1 MANKK
6 VFRFWE
12 ADCERYVTKSEHD
25 NWHLW
30 NELEFRLEQEFGHP
44 FKTVPY
50 QRRGDWL
57 AHLWFHPKNTPRP
70 LDDWMNQAR
79 LAFSRS
85 TEARKMHF
93 GLEVELPSVQNI
105 EEWGQTKDKDGYR
118 LMALLENDADFCQM
132 IDDLLEN
139 GVWISTGYWD
149 GEFRNAHSSSELRD
163 ILNSLGTERS
173 WSAYFKRTLA
183 CEEAVQLG
191 EQINDRIMDVF
202 RLVWPVWLRV
212 LPPDI
217 RGVLEDTSTPVNVV
231 RESSNGITID
241 PTAIQSL
248 AAYLADRGFYFPP
261 DLLTTYYLSLQSK
274 PFVILTGIS
283 GTGKT
288 KLAQLFA
295 EWMSPQTEYEIEK
308 AMEPA
313 LDEDKFTLT
322 VQPYMLKY
330 SRTVIPVDYWGYFP
344 DLGVDEKV
352 RVRVRVG
359 DSEEDCLLGRYASS
373 NNPNRGPIYWL
384 FKGKIREWLKNELQV
399 GDTIEVLC
407 SIDEEEDPVYTLHK
421 PVHTQK
427 QRLRV
432 TRDYGAFISVRPDW
446 TDNRGLLGFYNL
458 ITGAYQPTDFLRL
471 LIQAAIDGDRPHF
484 VILDEMNLAKVE
496 YYFADFLSVL
506 ESRYVQGGKL
516 EQELLRLHDLP
527 RCVLSQ
533 GEQPWDESLDL
544 DAMDQYLC
552 RVRCGACP
560 LRHGLDKSQQM
571 RGESNYDDARKSGF
585 DPMHYIP
592 PRLAVPRNVYF
603 SGTVNVDETTYMFS
617 PKVLDRANTIEFN
630 AVNLERYFTEP
641 ASSATQS
648 APADDAIRAA
658 FTFEGKFVQ
667 LPKSL
672 PLRTTPVLA
681 PYRSQLIDLNTR
693 LRPFTLHFGYR
704 VADEILLYLW
714 NAHTLNDPTF
724 DLHTAFDHQ
733 IYQKILP
740 KFHGSQAKL
749 QKPLED
755 LGEFCED
762 HNYAHSHAKIQ
773 QMLTALKKEGF
784 ASFA

>member
-1 MANKK
+1 MADRK

-12 ADCERYVTKSEHD
+12 ADCERYVTKSEHGD
-25 NWHLW
+25 WHLW
-30 NELEFRLEQEFGHP
+30 NELEFRLKQEFSHP

-50 QRRGDWL
+50 QPRQDWL
-57 AHLWFHPKNTPRP
+57 AHFWVHPKNTPRP
-70 LDDWMNQAR
+70 LEDWINQAR
-79 LAFSRS
+79 LAFTRS
-85 TEARKMHF
+85 IEAREIYF

-118 LMALLENDADFCQM
+118 LMALLENDANFCQM

-139 GVWISTGYWD
+139 GVWISAGYWD

-163 ILNSLGTERS
+163 ILKSLGTERS
-173 WSAYFKRTLA
+173 WNAYFKRTLS

-191 EQINDRIMDVF
+191 EQVNDRIMDVF

-212 LPPDI
+212 LPPDV
-217 RGVLEDTSTPVNVV
+217 RAVLEDTSTAVNIVK
-231 RESSNGITID
+231 ESSNGITAS

-261 DLLTTYYLSLQSK
+261 DLLTTYYLSLQTK

-295 EWMSPQTEYEIEK
+295 EWMSPPIEIQTEAKETPEDNADAFYLETQPYYFKSGFVIPKRAYGYFDLPDPGHTITIQVHIGDTDQVIESSLRNQAHSTASGSYVHFFNK
-308 AMEPA
+308 KLVRKWFNENFEPGDI
-313 LDEDKFTLT
+313 LKFQVIEEFKEYRLSKFTPT
-322 VQPYMLKY
+322 IKKVVK
-330 SRTVIPVDYWGYFP
+330 RTP
-344 DLGVDEKV
+344 
-352 RVRVRVG
+352 
-359 DSEEDCLLGRYASS
+359 
-373 NNPNRGPIYWL
+373 
-384 FKGKIREWLKNELQV
+384 
-399 GDTIEVLC
+399 
-407 SIDEEEDPVYTLHK
+407 
-421 PVHTQK
+421 
-427 QRLRV
+427 RL
-432 TRDYGAFISVRPDW
+432 AFIAVRPDW
-446 TDNRGLLGFYNL
+446 TDNRGLIGFYNL
-458 ITGAYQPTDFLRL
+458 ITGAYQSTDFLRL

-506 ESRYVQGGKL
+506 ESRYVQGEQL

-527 RCVLSQ
+527 RCVLAQ

-630 AVNLERYFTEP
+630 AVNLERYFTGP
-641 ASSATQS
+641 ALIATQS
-648 APADDAIRAA
+648 APAADAIRAA

-681 PYRSQLIDLNTR
+681 PYRNQLIDLNTQ
-693 LRPFTLHFGYR
+693 LHPFTLHFGYR

-714 NAHTLNDPTF
+714 NAHTLNDPNF
-724 DLHTAFDHQ
+724 DLHAAFDHQ

-749 QKPLED
+749 QEPLRT
-755 LGEFCED
+755 LRKFCEN
-762 HNYAHSHAKIQ
+762 HGYAHSLAKIQ
-773 QMLTALKKEGF
+773 QMLTALQKEGF

>member
-1 MANKK
+1 MADKK

-12 ADCERYVTKSEHD
+12 ADCERYVTKSDHG

-30 NELEFRLEQEFGHP
+30 NELEFHLKQEFGHP
-44 FKTVPY
+44 FKTVPF
-50 QRRGDWL
+50 QPRQDWL
-57 AHLWFHPKNTPRP
+57 AQFWLHPKNTPRSRE
-70 LDDWMNQAR
+70 DWQNQAQLNFGR
-79 LAFSRS
+79 NI
-85 TEARKMHF
+85 ERKMIYF
-93 GLEVELPSVQNI
+93 GLEIEQPALRWIQSEKQTPDRDSHRLQALAQQDPEFRQMITDLERNGLQISASYWDEKHQYATSSAELLDTL
-105 EEWGQTKDKDGYR
+105 QTLDKDRGWS
-118 LMALLENDADFCQM
+118 AFF
-132 IDDLLEN
+132 
-139 GVWISTGYWD
+139 G
-149 GEFRNAHSSSELRD
+149 SEL
-163 ILNSLGTERS
+163 S
-173 WSAYFKRTLA
+173 

-212 LPPDI
+212 LPPDV
-217 RGVLEDTSTPVNVV
+217 RAVLEDTSTPVNIVK
-231 RESSNGITID
+231 ESPTRITTN
-241 PTAIQSL
+241 PTAMQSL

-295 EWMSPQTEYEIEK
+295 EWMSPPIEVQSESKEEVQDDAESFYLEVKPSYLTGGFAIPKK
-308 AMEPA
+308 AY
-313 LDEDKFTLT
+313 
-322 VQPYMLKY
+322 PYFD
-330 SRTVIPVDYWGYFP
+330 IP
-344 DLGVDEKV
+344 DLNQ
-352 RVRVRVG
+352 
-359 DSEEDCLLGRYASS
+359 SAYITIQLGEAGETHRCRIRHQGQSTGAGGYVYFGLIK
-373 NNPNRGPIYWL
+373 P
-384 FKGKIREWLKNELQV
+384 IREWFAEEDFAPGDVLRLQV
-399 GDTIEVLC
+399 IE
-407 SIDEEEDPVYTLHK
+407 EYK
-421 PVHTQK
+421 K
-427 QRLRV
+427 YRLSKFTPTMRRV
-432 TRDYGAFISVRPDW
+432 IKRTPRLAFISVRPDW

-506 ESRYVQGGKL
+506 ESRYVQGKQL
-516 EQELLRLHDLP
+516 EQALLRLHDLP
-527 RCVLSQ
+527 RCVLAQ
-533 GEQPWDESLDL
+533 GEQPWDESIEL

-560 LRHGLDKSQQM
+560 LRHGLDQSQQM
-571 RGESNYDDARKSGF
+571 RGESAYDDARKSGF
-585 DPMHYIP
+585 DPLHYIP

-630 AVNLERYFTEP
+630 AVDLERYFTEP

-658 FTFEGKFVQ
+658 FTFESEFMQ

-681 PYRSQLIDLNTR
+681 PYRSQLIDLNAQ
-693 LRPFTLHFGYR
+693 LHPFTLHFGYR

-714 NAHTLNDPTF
+714 NAHTLNDPNF
-724 DLHTAFDHQ
+724 DLHIAFDHQ

-749 QKPLED
+749 QKPLEV
-755 LGEFCED
+755 LREFCKNHD
-762 HNYAHSHAKIQ
+762 YAHSLAKIQ
-773 QMLTALKKEGF
+773 QMLTALRKEGF